1 MPTGNSVKLFSIA
14 AFICFIFGIFP
25 STIFGQTVYQTTA
38 DINIRNGPGPNYNS
52 IGIVAKG
59 EEVSILDSSN
69 AYWFKAKYKATT
81 GYIAHKYLIR
91 IPVLSAPVV
100 KSPAPASPPPQK
112 NSYLSIF
119 GGILCIA
126 SLVLLVIGLINRG
139 MKSSQSVRTQSIPAK
154 KTTTSSSLQ
163 NSNVPGNNQKPST
176 PNSNLSNPKS
186 ANETLNTAS
195 IQKTANQVQKN
206 NSEPPKAK
214 VTVEITVSD
223 NKKSIEDVTGKSQP
237 ITYGTSFVPVT
248 NPGSAP
254 YWRHQYIYSARELKG
269 ATAEQKAFYLKFK
282 SEFLQYTWID
292 LAGSSNYAFI
302 LLFDLCD
309 DYKLHGQLDQLE
321 HQYRFLWKNW
331 PKTESYGRD
340 ILIRQMGLVGNNH
353 GINRLNAEKP
363 SYNSGFSFDES
374 YWGLGNRYKEKF
386 KLNNEQVKILNDL
399 IDTSNSFN
407 SMEYCARAIIFSFF
421 HVLEE
426 LNKHLKS
433 GGTSLEDQVKS
444 IGEIELLKHY
454 KLKKG
459 SNNYKTQLK
468 EFVKTIHQAIYKTCE
483 NSLRDF
489 LFVGRKT
496 DLSYY
501 IHSAE
506 ALQQFNAVFPGVA
519 HDLLTKYFSSIEPTD
534 DKTEAELNQYGK
546 GRWKSKLEKV
556 KDGCIGENANL
567 FYDTVVKLGAQNAKN
582 PSVENIF
589 LEASKFV
596 AKYDAAISLKLY
608 IYYIYY
614 DLLSTTFDNKQLT
627 KTIQKSLFKTADQVK
642 EFQEIINDLIRDK
655 QLDKALEK
663 VSGIYKTKRKKIQ
676 IDTSKIKEVQEQ
688 HAETVDLLNEY
699 LQDENEA
706 VEQFSGTKETEL
718 NINVEVANEP
728 DQKSIFKAEVG
739 LNVVQVNALTLF
751 LKNGFVG
758 SYDQLEL
765 FARENGVFRN
775 SLIEGINE
783 NCYPVFDDILI
794 EDEDGAYRVNES
806 YYQQIL
812 VS

>member
-1 MPTGNSVKLFSIA
+1 MFTSLLRNLLIALSVLLSVNVLA
-14 AFICFIFGIFP
+14 Q
-25 STIFGQTVYQTTA
+25 SLYQATA
-38 DINIRNGPGPNYNS
+38 DINIRSGPGPGYKS
-52 IGIVAKG
+52 VGVVSKG
-59 EEVSILDSSN
+59 KEVEIIDSSN
-69 AYWFKAKYKATT
+69 SNWFKAKYKGIT
-81 GYIAHKYLIR
+81 GFIAHKYIIR
-91 IPVLSAPVV
+91 AVVQTQPPKITPKPKSQAPPKTSKLS
-100 KSPAPASPPPQK
+100 
-112 NSYLSIF
+112 LF
-119 GGILCIA
+119 GWILFLV
-126 SLVLLVIGLINRG
+126 SLVLIIIGLINRVTKSQQKVQV
-139 MKSSQSVRTQSIPAK
+139 KSSQEKQTKGSSFQQPVKPIGMVINPTSQNASSKVVRGDKIITTQTNSTQSEKVISQK
-154 KTTTSSSLQ
+154 TSS
-163 NSNVPGNNQKPST
+163 NRMN
-176 PNSNLSNPKS
+176 
-186 ANETLNTAS
+186 
-195 IQKTANQVQKN
+195 
-206 NSEPPKAK
+206 
-214 VTVEITVSD
+214 
-223 NKKSIEDVTGKSQP
+223 SIEDITGKSQP
-237 ITYGTSFVPVT
+237 ITYGNSFVPVA

-254 YWRHQYIYSARELKG
+254 YWRHQYIYSARELNS
-269 ATAEQKAFYLKFK
+269 AAAEQKAFYLKFK
-282 SEFLQYTWID
+282 SEFIQYTWLD

-302 LLFDLCD
+302 LLFDLYE
-309 DYKLHGQLDQLE
+309 DYKIHGQLDQLE

-331 PKTESYGRD
+331 PKTESYARD
-340 ILIRQMGLVGNNH
+340 ILIRQMGLIGDNH

-363 SYNSGFSFDES
+363 SYNSGFNFDES

-386 KLNNEQVKILNDL
+386 KLNNEQVKILNNL

-426 LNKHLKS
+426 LEKHLKS
-433 GGTSLEDQVKS
+433 EATSLEDQAKA
-444 IGEIELLKHY
+444 IAEIELLRHY
-454 KLKKG
+454 KFKKG
-459 SNNYKTQLK
+459 SNNYKTQIK
-468 EFVKTIHQAIYKTCE
+468 EFIKTIHQAIYKTCE

-506 ALQQFNAVFPGVA
+506 ALQQFNTVFPSAV
-519 HDLLTKYFSSIEPTD
+519 HDLLMKYFSTMTLPD
-534 DKTEAELNQYGK
+534 DATEAELNQYGK
-546 GRWKSKLEKV
+546 GRWKSKLEKL
-556 KDGCIGENANL
+556 KEGCSDENAKL

-596 AKYDAAISLKLY
+596 TKYDAVISLKLY

-663 VSGIYKTKRKKIQ
+663 VSSIYKTKRKKIQ

-699 LQDENEA
+699 LQDENEV
-706 VEQFSGTKETEL
+706 VEQFSGAKETEL
-718 NINVEVANEP
+718 NLNVKVSNELS
-728 DQKSIFKAEVG
+728 QKSIFKEEIG
-739 LNVVQVNALTLF
+739 LTVVQINALTLF